1 MVKPRSQNP
10 VRKTETTRNGSNR
23 GNLKPRIILHRRV
36 EGPNRRCWDSLGIS
50 HRRKPLSYFD
60 LGEEGRRGRYLSPAA
75 RVDLSSQSFNY
86 EKKGKRGPL
95 GDTQS
100 GEQRQGFQPSDFP
113 PCSTSPLPANATLWL
128 GDTEPARATTPY
140 HWAQPGRLRSGS
152 KWKQARFKCILLI
165 F

>member
-1 MVKPRSQNP
+1 MVMPRSQSP

-60 LGEEGRRGRYLSPAA
+60 LGEERRRGRYLSPAA

-86 EKKGKRGPL
+86 RKKRATGGH
-95 GDTQS
+95 TV
-100 GEQRQGFQPSDFP
+100 GEQRQGLQPSDFP
-113 PCSTSPLPANATLWL
+113 PCPTSSLPANATLWS
-128 GDTEPARATTPY
+128 GDTEPARATTLY
-140 HWAQPGRLRSGS
+140 HWAQPGRVRSGS